1 MSRIYLSWGMGVE
14 STAILL
20 RWLIDPTSRNFP
32 LSQLSVITAQTGDE
46 HRDTKA
52 LCERYILPLLRANN
66 IRLVQVARAGRLEQ
80 DGIEVLDDSPQPHKI
95 HIEGSYKLSDEL
107 LFAGTVPQF
116 AGVHKCALKFKA
128 FVLDEWLVQEQPGT
142 YRHAFGYNAEET
154 SRISKSEYA
163 TTQRIAFGFNSDE
176 QNRVS
181 RANEY
186 STIQRST
193 FYPLVDWHWNREA
206 CNNFLYSILNIRWP
220 RSFCTFCP
228 FASLK
233 GTAIERLTDEPQQ
246 LAHALMVEYTSLCFN
261 HRSTL
266 YKTRSLISL
275 IRDQNPQAIDAF
287 HQLRQRTP
295 MATYRVR
302 RIMTSKGHGHRC
314 TEQLTDTDLNQL
326 ITQYRLN
333 PVMQHPGDYDI
344 ETAFAIE
351 REFDHFP
358 TREEFYVRAPDT
370 VASRARHGIPWFE
383 AKWREAAQAGL
394 F

>member
-1 MSRIYLSWGMGVE
+1 MIRVYLSWGMGVE

-20 RWLIDPTSRNFP
+20 RWLIDPKSRNFP
-32 LSQLSVITAQTGDE
+32 LSQLAVITAQTGDE

-52 LCERYILPLLRANN
+52 LCEQYILPLLRANN
-66 IRLVQVARAGRLEQ
+66 IRLVQVARAGRFQE
-80 DGIEVLDDSPQPHKI
+80 DGIEVLDDTNHPRTI
-95 HIEGSYKLSDEL
+95 HTEGSYKLSDEL

-128 FVLDEWLVQEQPGT
+128 FVLNEWLAQEQPGP
-142 YRHAFGYNAEET
+142 YRQALGYNAEET

-163 TTQRIAFGFNSDE
+163 TNQRIAFGFNSDE
-176 QNRVS
+176 QNRVT

-186 STIQRST
+186 STIQRTT
-193 FYPLVDWHWNREA
+193 FYPLLEWNWNREA
-206 CNNFLYSILNIRWP
+206 CNKFLYSILNIHWP

-233 GTAIERLTDEPQQ
+233 GTAIERLRKEPQQ

-266 YKTRSLISL
+266 YKTRSLLSL
-275 IRDQNPQAIDAF
+275 IREYDDRAIDAF
-287 HQLRQRTP
+287 HHVLNRTP
-295 MATYRVR
+295 SATYRVR
-302 RIMTSKGHGHRC
+302 RIMTTKGHGHRC
-314 TEQLTDTDLNQL
+314 TQQFPDTDLNQL
-326 ITQYRLN
+326 ITKHRLKR
-333 PVMQHPGDYDI
+333 VIQHPGDYNI

-351 REFDHFP
+351 RELDQFP

-383 AKWREAAQAGL
+383 AKWSEASQAGL

>member
-1 MSRIYLSWGMGVE
+1 MGVE
-14 STAILL
+14 STAILI
-20 RWLIDPTSRNFP
+20 RWLTDPTSRNFP
-32 LSQLSVITAQTGDE
+32 LSQLTVITAQTGDE

-52 LCERYILPLLRANN
+52 LCERYIFPLLRANS
-66 IRLVQVARAGRLEQ
+66 IRLVQVARAGRFEE
-80 DGIEVLDDSPQPHKI
+80 DGIEVLDDSKQPRTL

-128 FVLDEWLVQEQPGT
+128 FVLDRWLAQEQPGI

-163 TTQRIAFGFNSDE
+163 NQRIAFGFNTDE
-176 QNRVS
+176 QSRVT

-186 STIQRST
+186 ATLQRTT
-193 FYPLVDWHWNREA
+193 FYPLVEWNWNREA
-206 CNNFLYSILNIRWP
+206 CNDFLYSILNLRWP

-233 GTAIERLTDEPQQ
+233 GTGIERLTNEPEQ
-246 LAHALMVEYTSLCFN
+246 LAHALLVEYTSLCFN

-266 YKTRSLISL
+266 YKSRSLLSL
-275 IRDQNPQAIDAF
+275 IREQNISAINAF
-287 HQLRQRTP
+287 HQLLEKTP
-295 MATYRVR
+295 MAIYRVR

-314 TEQLTDTDLNQL
+314 TQRVEETDLNVL
-326 ITQYRLN
+326 IDRYDLK
-333 PVMQHPGDYDI
+333 PFIQHQGEYNI
-344 ETAFAIE
+344 ETAIAIA
-351 REFDHFP
+351 REPDCFP

-383 AKWREAAQAGL
+383 TKWRAAAQAAL